1 MDDAKLDTRGNGSP
15 CVDRLLFAVIV
26 QVTNVA
32 GWGCEP
38 DLGERV
44 GGSAYEAHANPARL
58 GLAGSYHPRS
68 PVE

>member
-15 CVDRLLFAVIV
+15 CTTAAPMLTGLLFAVIV

-32 GWGCEP
+32 GWGCRP

-44 GGSAYEAHANPARL
+44 GGGAYEVRAKP
-58 GLAGSYHPRS
+58 S
-68 PVE
+68 